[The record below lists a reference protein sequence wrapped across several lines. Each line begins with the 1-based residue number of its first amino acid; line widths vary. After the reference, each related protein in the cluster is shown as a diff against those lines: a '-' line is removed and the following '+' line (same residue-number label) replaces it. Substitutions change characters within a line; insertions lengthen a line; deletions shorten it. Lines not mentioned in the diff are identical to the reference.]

1 MVAENEN
8 AESKGTGDDAAS
20 EPERSNA
27 HVNSSPAQS
36 AGEPTPAVETSSAQG
51 AESSADQ
58 NKPPVEDRLKKGAKS
73 YLMKVGKLM
82 MMLAILGS
90 LLIGFATYMIS
101 STFNNIFT
109 KLEHPTD

>member
-8 AESKGTGDDAAS
+8 ADSRIDGDNAAS
-20 EPERSNA
+20 SEPAAPAQPGEAPNQAVGAASSFQSSSQSPD
-27 HVNSSPAQS
+27 NSSAP
-36 AGEPTPAVETSSAQG
+36 
-51 AESSADQ
+51 
-58 NKPPVEDRLKKGAKS
+58 PPVEDRLKKGAKS

-109 KLEHPTD
+109 KLEHPNE